1 MQCIRTAQLN
11 ACLHG
16 DPFIGDSVTVL
27 SVPGP
32 VICTF
37 ATRKSRR
44 VCKCVLVV
52 VSIHIQAPR
61 GKEMLGNAKDSFWVK
76 AIDVTRTRSEVEFA

>member
-1 MQCIRTAQLN
+1 MPAYS
-11 ACLHG
+11 
-16 DPFIGDSVTVL
+16 DPFICDSGTAL

-61 GKEMLGNAKDSFWVK
+61 GKGMSGNAKNPF
-76 AIDVTRTRSEVEFA
+76 